1 MLSASPQEPICQ
13 VPRLPV
19 EASAHQVDRV
29 RLLNIPIYPQ
39 RIGNHDIMT
48 PNWLFQGLS
57 PMVSWWPTVLEEAE
71 AASGESASGDFQ
83 QRNLLSLP

>member
-1 MLSASPQEPICQ
+1 
-13 VPRLPV
+13 
-19 EASAHQVDRV
+19 
-29 RLLNIPIYPQ
+29 
-39 RIGNHDIMT
+39 MT